1 MYLTQTKLAKPA
13 IKIAS
18 IVATTVLLASASWS
32 RENSTF
38 LLMAGDWNGSG
49 TVTANGR
56 TERISC
62 KVRYEVNFEQTSLM
76 QNMVCASDSY
86 RFDIASSIFDRD
98 GKLTGQWSERTRGI
112 NGRVTG
118 RLTGNQIDAEVEGPD
133 VSSVA
138 ISFRRTR

>member
-1 MYLTQTKLAKPA
+1 
-13 IKIAS
+13 
-18 IVATTVLLASASWS
+18 
-32 RENSTF
+32 
-38 LLMAGDWNGSG
+38 MAGVWNGSG

-62 KVRYEVNFEQTSLM
+62 KVRYEANSEQTSLM

-98 GKLTGQWSERTRGI
+98 GELTGQWSERTRGI
-112 NGRVTG
+112 NGRITG
-118 RLTGNQIDAEVEGPD
+118 RLTGNQIDAEVEGPGFSATLGVTTRGERPNVSIRPQGSD